1 MRRQRENRVT
11 RTLSFL
17 AWFAAVWLF
26 LASATAAG
34 TLAAKALWFGVVM
47 ERLIP

>member
-1 MRRQRENRVT
+1 MT
-11 RTLSFL
+11 RALSFL

-26 LASATAAG
+26 LVSVVTIG
-34 TLAAKALWFGVVM
+34 TLVAKALWFGVVM

>member
-1 MRRQRENRVT
+1 MT
-11 RTLSFL
+11 RALSFL
-17 AWFAAVWLF
+17 AWLAAIWLF
-26 LASATAAG
+26 LVSVVTAG